1 MQSRSRDG
9 SSIEKS
15 TDRQP
20 TKYVNVNENDVIN
33 EDQQELT
40 EFIKIESVVQNLTNR
55 EKQRFS

>member
-1 MQSRSRDG
+1 MNFNLNENAMQSRSRDG

-33 EDQQELT
+33 ED
-40 EFIKIESVVQNLTNR
+40 
-55 EKQRFS
+55 

>member
-20 TKYVNVNENDVIN
+20 IKYTNVNENDVIN

-40 EFIKIESVVQNLTNR
+40 EFIKIESVVQNLANR
-55 EKQRFS
+55 EK

>member
-20 TKYVNVNENDVIN
+20 IKYTNVNENDVIN